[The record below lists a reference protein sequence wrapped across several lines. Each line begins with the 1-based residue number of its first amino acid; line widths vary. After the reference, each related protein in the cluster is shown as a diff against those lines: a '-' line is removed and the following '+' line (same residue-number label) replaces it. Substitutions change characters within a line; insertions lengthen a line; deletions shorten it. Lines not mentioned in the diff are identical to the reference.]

1 MTGARDEHAS
11 HYATITVYL
20 QTFLVAMNHL
30 MEWQVTQAE
39 KKIHVVVTN
48 LTQSNGEIVVLGHL
62 TEGMD

>member
-1 MTGARDEHAS
+1 MTHVVFQ
-11 HYATITVYL
+11 TLLLFYL